1 MQGIMAR
8 LPFPRKT
15 LRTDA
20 RAMVRNC
27 AGLNSRLA
35 ARRITRFLDRE
46 LAPCGLSLA
55 QLGLMAQIAS
65 AADDR
70 LGALAQRAGLDQ
82 STLSRNLRTLEAE
95 GLIEIAT
102 AETDLRRRAVWLT
115 ESGARRLE
123 AALPVWRKAND
134 ALAERL
140 PAGLA
145 RRLAEEAEALDA

>member
-1 MQGIMAR
+1 MAR

-20 RAMVRNC
+20 QAMVRNC

-82 STLSRNLRTLEAE
+82 STLSRNLRTLEAA

-123 AALPVWRKAND
+123 AALPLWRKAND